1 MNNKISSGAIIL
13 GISIIIGLSSLG
25 YLLGNSFIET
35 KKLDRT
41 IIVKGLSEKEV
52 LSDKVVF
59 PIQFKIVG
67 NNLNSIY
74 EQLKNDNQK
83 IITFLI
89 ANGLDKSEISISSPN
104 IEDKA
109 LYQSENN
116 KSTFRYIA
124 TQLVTIYSTK
134 VQIVY
139 NLNTKIGELLK
150 ENVAS
155 EVNSY
160 TVDYSYNNLN
170 SIKPQMIE
178 EATKNAR
185 DVAEKFAQ
193 DSKSSL
199 GKIKRANQ
207 GQFIITDSDIHNPH
221 IKKIRIVS
229 TIEYYLVD

>member
-1 MNNKISSGAIIL
+1 MKNKIINGALIL
-13 GISIIIGLSSLG
+13 GCSVIIGLSSLG

-41 IIVKGLSEKEV
+41 IVVKGLSEKEV

-67 NNLNSIY
+67 NNLNTLY

-83 IITFLI
+83 IIDFLL
-89 ANGLDKSEISISSPN
+89 ANGLERNEISISSPS
-104 IEDKA
+104 IEDRA

-116 KSTFRYIA
+116 KSTYRYIA
-124 TQLVTIYSTK
+124 TQLVTLYSTK
-134 VQIVY
+134 VEAVY

-160 TVDYSYNNLN
+160 AVNYSYNNLN

-207 GQFIITDSDIHNPH
+207 GQFLITNSDVHNPH
-221 IKKIRIVS
+221 IKKVRIVS